1 MQFRISALLT
11 AACLSIHAQTN
22 TVVEAP
28 VHTQTNEVLKVKVT
42 GDRVSLRAKPDIDSE
57 LLDRAMRGEEL
68 VLLGKT
74 NAWVAV
80 QAPDSLD
87 FWVSGE
93 YVQNGIV
100 VPEKLNIRSGPSQNY
115 SVVFVANKG
124 DSVALRG
131 EFNEWIKIAPPAG
144 SRVWISEKY
153 TETIDP
159 PKPEPVA
166 VAPEPQPEPVAVAPE
181 PEPKIPELTEEE
193 RKPLLLVLDKNKE
206 QGVYDEIPG
215 VLRRANPGLYKLVLI
230 VGDLEEPICL
240 VRGNEDQMK
249 RYLNRALLIKGK
261 KYWAKDVALPVLK
274 VEKIHLD
281 PILTD

>member
-1 MQFRISALLT
+1 MQFRISALLA

-22 TVVEAP
+22 TVVEAQ

-42 GDRVSLRAKPDIDSE
+42 GDRVSLRAKPDINSE

-74 NAWVAV
+74 NDWVAV
-80 QAPDSLD
+80 QAPDSLN

-93 YVQNGIV
+93 YIQNGIV

-153 TETIDP
+153 TETIELP
-159 PKPEPVA
+159 KPEPMAVAPEPKPEPV
-166 VAPEPQPEPVAVAPE
+166 VET